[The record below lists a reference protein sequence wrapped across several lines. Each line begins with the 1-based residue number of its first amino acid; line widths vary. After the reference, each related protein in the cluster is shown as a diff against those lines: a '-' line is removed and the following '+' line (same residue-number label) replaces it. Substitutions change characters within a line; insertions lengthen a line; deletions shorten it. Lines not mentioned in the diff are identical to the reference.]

1 MNKAIAESEK
11 KTAELLAKSKKI
23 TELQSQMKRDEAVLK
38 KTIEEVNTLKRQA
51 KLQTKAVFDPQTSRT
66 NRDNRK
72 NGVKTNG

>member
-1 MNKAIAESEK
+1 
-11 KTAELLAKSKKI
+11 
-23 TELQSQMKRDEAVLK
+23 MKRDEAVLK

>member
-51 KLQTKAVFDPQTSRT
+51 KL
-66 NRDNRK
+66 
-72 NGVKTNG
+72 